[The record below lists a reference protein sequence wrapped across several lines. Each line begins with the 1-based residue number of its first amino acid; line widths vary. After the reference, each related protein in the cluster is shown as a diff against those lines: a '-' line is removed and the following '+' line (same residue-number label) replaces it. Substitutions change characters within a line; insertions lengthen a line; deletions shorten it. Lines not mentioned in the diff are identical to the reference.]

1 VLFQRLNEVYN
12 AASQSDGNYKFN
24 LDTRTATSDSVV
36 ANGVTI
42 NSGALFD
49 FSGVGHRRL
58 LIGTIFIVIDN
69 ISANPIAGT
78 FSNLPNQST
87 FISRG
92 NTYLVSYEGGDG
104 NDLTLT
110 VVL

>member
-1 VLFQRLNEVYN
+1 MRY
-12 AASQSDGNYKFN
+12 SDHPEHIDFSIRRN
-24 LDTRTATSDSVV
+24 LQVQLENQHSKSDSVV

-58 LIGTIFIVIDN
+58 PIGTIFSVIDN

-78 FSNLPNQST
+78 FSNLPDQST
-87 FISRG
+87 FIING
-92 NTYLVSYEGGDG
+92 NKYQVSYQGGDG

-110 VVL
+110 VVP